1 MEHSQKVA
9 QQIKRLENKIRAH
22 EKLCTDWEDTMTL
35 CEMAIE
41 EDDES
46 LLEEL
51 TESYDKLE
59 SEIADRRLA
68 TLLSGEYDANNAIVA
83 LHSGA
88 GGTEAQDWTEMLY
101 RMYTR
106 WVERHGFTYKILD
119 YEDGDEAGIKSA
131 TIAVEGDNAYGYLK
145 SENGRA
151 PSGACFSV

>member
-1 MEHSQKVA
+1 MSMIEFDEYKQKLLAQKPTLEELKNALNIDGARQEYARLQDESAQEGFWSDLEHSQKVA

-59 SEIADRRLA
+59 SEIGGSAA
-68 TLLSGEYDANNAIVA
+68 WPTLLSGEYDANNACGAA
-83 LHSGA
+83 LRS
-88 GGTEAQDWTEMLY
+88 W
-101 RMYTR
+101 
-106 WVERHGFTYKILD
+106 RHRG
-119 YEDGDEAGIKSA
+119 S
-131 TIAVEGDNAYGYLK
+131 
-145 SENGRA
+145 
-151 PSGACFSV
+151 